1 MPEALG
7 TEILHLSDE
16 FPSTATSEWEAVI
29 AIDLKGADY
38 EKKLVWRTEE
48 GIAVRPYYRSDVL
61 DQLVRLTDLAP
72 GEFPYT
78 RGDGKSSEEAQNWI
92 PPTGAIRGDHLHEA
106 GATAVQELGFALA
119 EAVEK
124 LSFAVEAEKS
134 VDAAASATV
143 FVYAVGSNYFF
154 EIS

>member
-29 AIDLKGADY
+29 AKDLKGADY

-61 DQLVRLTDLAP
+61 DQLGELTDLAP

-92 PPTGAIRGDHLHEA
+92 PPTGAIRALWTTTWHAIVVWCLVA
-106 GATAVQELGFALA
+106 PVAAVILYFALVPVLRRVA
-119 EAVEK
+119 RRKLVSVPEA
-124 LSFAVEAEKS
+124 A
-134 VDAAASATV
+134 
-143 FVYAVGSNYFF
+143 
-154 EIS
+154 